1 MPQETDP
8 AIIWFRYDL
17 RLHDQDALAYAIE
30 QGHEIIPVFIWAPE
44 EESPWEPG
52 GASKWWLHHALAD
65 LDTQLREYGSRL
77 IIRSGQSTQAELQ
90 KLIDETGAKSIFWNR
105 RYEPA
110 GIERDSKTKSALK
123 EQNLNAQSFNA
134 TLLYDPTKIKNKSG
148 TPFKVFT
155 PFWKHLRTVDLPE
168 ERSVDLDALKNV
180 KKFPKSLP
188 LESLELLPRISWDRG
203 WLQMWQPQRDNLI
216 TQLKGFGKEQAASYE
231 DQRDFPAID
240 GTSQLSPAFH
250 FGQIGPREAFQHI
263 HEQGDH
269 DPALETGVLRQ
280 LYWREFANHLLFH
293 FPHTT
298 VAPLRPEYQSFPW
311 QEDPHFL
318 RAWQRGET
326 GYPIVDAG
334 MRQLWQTGW
343 MHNRVRMIVA
353 SVLVKHLL
361 QHWMEGAKWF
371 WDTLLDA
378 NLANNTF
385 GWQWT
390 AGCGADAAPY
400 FRVFNPITQGEKFDP
415 EGNYIKKFIPELE
428 KLPKKYIHQPWELGA
443 LELRGLGLTLDK
455 DYPSPIIPHPE
466 GRQRALDAFAE
477 LKKRNTA

>member
-1 MPQETDP
+1 MPQETHP
-8 AIIWFRYDL
+8 AIVWFRYDL

-30 QGHEIIPVFIWAPE
+30 QGHEILPVFIWAPD

-52 GASKWWLHHALAD
+52 GASRWWLHHALAD
-65 LDTQLREYGSRL
+65 LDTQLRDYGSRL
-77 IIRSGQSTQAELQ
+77 IIRTGQSTQAELQ
-90 KLIDETGAKSIFWNR
+90 KLIKETGAKSIFWNR

-110 GIERDSKTKSALK
+110 GIKRDSRIKSALK
-123 EQNLNAQSFNA
+123 EQNLNVQSFNA

-155 PFWKHLRTVDLPE
+155 PFWKHLRTVDLPK
-168 ERSVDLDALKNV
+168 ERPVDLDSLKSV

-188 LESLELLPRISWDRG
+188 LESLNLLPRISWDHG
-203 WLQMWQPQRDNLI
+203 WLEMWQPQRENLL
-216 TQLKGFGKEQAASYE
+216 TRLRDFGKNQAASYE

-263 HEQGDH
+263 RKQGKH

-293 FPHTT
+293 FPHTSE
-298 VAPLRPEYQSFPW
+298 APLRPEYQSFPW
-311 QEDPHFL
+311 QEDPSFL

-371 WDTLLDA
+371 WDTLVDA

-400 FRVFNPITQGEKFDP
+400 FRVFNPIMQGEKFDP
-415 EGNYIKKFIPELE
+415 QGKYIKKFLPELE

-443 LELRGLGLTLDK
+443 LELRGLGVTLDK